1 MNKVLQVVNQ
11 KGIPFNV
18 RFVEKGDKYG
28 RNDAL
33 TYQNNEPI
41 VVFYDDRYK
50 IDHPE
55 LGQIVSTYHV
65 STIMEIEEGYTLIL
79 DGGVPNWR
87 ISPENVKE
95 IKQWLKELL

>member
-28 RNDAL
+28 RNDVL

-55 LGQIVSTYHV
+55 LGQIVSMYYV
-65 STIMEIEEGYTLIL
+65 STIMEVKEGYILIL
-79 DGGVPNWR
+79 DGGVSNWR

-95 IKQWLKELL
+95 IKQWLNQLL